1 MKKRGKRV
9 FTARTTQSFDDDR
22 RSVSEIVSMGNDIPQ
37 KINKKNQHFGDRKA
51 ESVGTMAGGIA
62 HNFKRLLM
70 GIEGH
75 VSLALIYIDE
85 GNPLYR
91 HLKSIEEGVAIGKEL
106 TRQLRGFSRMERYEP
121 HRTAVSRNGT
131 ILLVDDEEMVV
142 DVTKRMLE
150 HLGYSV
156 MVALSGPEALEIYH
170 AKRKEIDAVILDMIM
185 PGMSGGEIFD
195 LLKKVNPDIK
205 VMLASG
211 YSPDGEASK
220 ILGRGC
226 SSFIQKP
233 FSMNDMARKVREV
246 LNGA

>member
-1 MKKRGKRV
+1 MKKREERV
-9 FTARTTQSFDDDR
+9 FAARTPQPFNDDR
-22 RSVSEIVSMGNDIPQ
+22 GSISGIVSIGDITE
-37 KINKKNQHFGDRKA
+37 KNLEGQRVEDRKMEA
-51 ESVGTMAGGIA
+51 DGTMSGGIA
-62 HNFKRLLM
+62 HNFNRLLM

-75 VSLALIYIDE
+75 ASLALMYIDA

-91 HLKSIEEGVAIGKEL
+91 HLKAIEEGVAIGKEL
-106 TRQLRGFSRMERYEP
+106 TKQLLGFVRMERYEP
-121 HRTAVSRNGT
+121 HHTTVRRNGT

-156 MVALSGPEALEIYH
+156 IVARSGPEALEIYH

-195 LLKKVNPDIK
+195 LLKKTNPDIK